1 MKIGEKEIVINQ
13 VYTRGI
19 DKEFNKILFKWVW
32 AVSVD
37 WKTSLDIS
45 PDNIQEAND
54 FLVKA
59 MTNLTEEEVMQLP
72 LDDYNS
78 ILEDINNIK
87 NGKKSKVK
95 SL

>member
-1 MKIGEKEIVINQ
+1 MKIGEKEIVINE
-13 VYTRGI
+13 VYTRWI

-37 WKTSLDIS
+37 WKATLDIS

-72 LDDYNS
+72 IDDYNN
-78 ILEDINNIK
+78 ILEKINEIK
-87 NGKKSKVK
+87 NGGKSKVK

>member
-1 MKIGEKEIVINQ
+1 MKIGEKEIVINE
-13 VYTRGI
+13 VYTRWI

-37 WKTSLDIS
+37 WKATLDIS

-54 FLVKA
+54 FLVKV

-72 LDDYNS
+72 IDDYNN
-78 ILEDINNIK
+78 ILEKINEIK
-87 NGKKSKVK
+87 NGGKSKVK